1 MSVPFL
7 GHVVGR
13 RGLECDPKKIADVKC
28 WPVPDC
34 LKSVRQFLGFVGY
47 YRRFIPSFADI
58 AEPLVALTGKDVPF
72 VWRPECAAA
81 FLRLRDALIQAPILA
96 FPTESGDYV
105 LDTDASNFGLGGV
118 LSQIQNGQER
128 VIAYCSRA
136 LRPSQR
142 RYCTTKR
149 EMLATVSMCI
159 QFFSYLRGA
168 RFIIRTDHKS
178 LVWLH
183 RFKDTEGMMA
193 RWLHTLH
200 QFQFTIVHRA
210 GRDHSN
216 ADGLSRV
223 PASPCGQCTCVD
235 CPRVDMAVEVE
246 DQPFDAESVGDSE
259 DADLV
264 PIQSGEDW
272 VAQLTDD
279 LSGPAT
285 RTGDAFRISA
295 LQLEDATCIT
305 LLEWIR
311 TASFPPMEGCERTVP
326 GNNLS
331 ADANGVIW
339 RKRSSQESRLQLLVP
354 GPARESLF
362 QAYHASLFGG
372 HLGRN
377 RTLARLSY
385 RFYWSGMSDDV
396 KYWLGQCTTCI
407 KRKSPNNRHHPLGT
421 IPTGHRWDR
430 IAMDILDVCDP
441 TPDGYRYILVIADY
455 FSK

>member
-1 MSVPFL
+1 M
-7 GHVVGR
+7 
-13 RGLECDPKKIADVKC
+13 
-28 WPVPDC
+28 
-34 LKSVRQFLGFVGY
+34 
-47 YRRFIPSFADI
+47 
-58 AEPLVALTGKDVPF
+58 
-72 VWRPECAAA
+72 WRPECAAA
-81 FLRLRDALIQAPILA
+81 FLLLRDALVRSPVLA

-118 LSQIQNGQER
+118 LSQIQNDQER

-142 RYCTTKR
+142 KYCTTKR
-149 EMLATVSMCI
+149 EMLAAVSMCI
-159 QFFSYLRGA
+159 QFCSYLSGA
-168 RFIIRTDHKS
+168 QFIIQTDLKS

-193 RWLHTLH
+193 RWLHTLQ
-200 QFQFTIVHRA
+200 QFQFTIVHRS

-223 PASPCGQCTCVD
+223 PTSPCCQCTRVD
-235 CPRVDMAVEVE
+235 CPQVDTAVELA

-259 DADLV
+259 DLDLV

-272 VAQLTDD
+272 VAQLDDD

-285 RTGDAFRISA
+285 QTGEAFHISA
-295 LQLEDATCIT
+295 LQLEDTTCIT
-305 LLEWIR
+305 LLEWIW
-311 TASFPPMEGCERTVP
+311 ADVFPPWKEVKGICPEIRLLWHHR
-326 GNNLS
+326 NNLS
-331 ADANGVIW
+331 VDANGVIW
-339 RKRSSQESRLQLLVP
+339 RKRSSQGSQLQLLVP
-354 GPARESLF
+354 RPARESLF

-396 KYWLGQCTTCI
+396 KDWLRQCTTCI

-421 IPTGHRWDR
+421 IPTGHRWE
-430 IAMDILDVCDP
+430 INEMMV
-441 TPDGYRYILVIADY
+441 
-455 FSK
+455 F